1 MNELSSLEDF
11 HLKPSPDSG
20 LGLSKCA
27 DFARIGCLRGSIC
40 QGLARITQCQKLTM
54 LICAQIDDRGTNPS
68 TFENIRGSTWCAG
81 GVFLSPSLS
90 LSLSFSLAC
99 SLVCSLSLSP
109 FLSCSLSLSL
119 SLCSVLSLSI
129 SLPLSLL
136 LPLSVSF
143 SLQENVPGE
152 LLCLSDYSKVD
163 MRGPWYTPVNFEG
176 ERGTWCTGEMPQC

>member
-90 LSLSFSLAC
+90 LSLSLFLSRVLSRVLSLSLSLPVLLSLTFSL
-99 SLVCSLSLSP
+99 SVPSFLSLSP
-109 FLSCSLSLSL
+109 FLSLSCSLSLSL
-119 SLCSVLSLSI
+119 SLSRRTYLVNCSA
-129 SLPLSLL
+129 
-136 LPLSVSF
+136 
-143 SLQENVPGE
+143 
-152 LLCLSDYSKVD
+152 
-163 MRGPWYTPVNFEG
+163 
-176 ERGTWCTGEMPQC
+176 